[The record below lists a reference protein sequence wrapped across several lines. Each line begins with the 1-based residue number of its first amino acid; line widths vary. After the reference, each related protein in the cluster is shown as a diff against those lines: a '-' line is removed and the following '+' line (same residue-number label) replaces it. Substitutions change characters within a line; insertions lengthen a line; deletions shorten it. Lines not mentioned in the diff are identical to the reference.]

1 MEELPKY
8 INVTRVIT
16 FDVSQTEE
24 LIHAYSVRDEDE
36 EVTLEEIMEHI
47 EDEVSEYFTGNLKD
61 LIWTDENG
69 DELE

>member
-1 MEELPKY
+1 MEELPTY

-16 FDVSQTEE
+16 YNVKDMQDLIYE
-24 LIHAYSVRDEDE
+24 LEDE
-36 EVTLEEIMEHI
+36 EVGLDQIIERI
-47 EDEVSEYFTGNLKD
+47 EDEVSEYFTGSLKD

>member
-16 FDVSQTEE
+16 FDVSQTVD
-24 LIHAYSVRDEDE
+24 LIHANSIRDEDE

-47 EDEVSEYFTGNLKD
+47 EGEVSEYFTGSLKD

>member
-1 MEELPKY
+1 MEELPTY

-16 FDVSQTEE
+16 YNVKDMQDLIYE
-24 LIHAYSVRDEDE
+24 LENE
-36 EVTLEEIMEHI
+36 EVGLEEVI
-47 EDEVSEYFTGNLKD
+47 ERIEGEVSEYFTGNLKD

>member
-16 FDVSQTEE
+16 YNVKDMQDLIYE
-24 LIHAYSVRDEDE
+24 LEDE
-36 EVTLEEIMEHI
+36 EVGLDQII
-47 EDEVSEYFTGNLKD
+47 ERIEGEVSEYFTGSIKD

-69 DELE
+69 EEIDY

>member
-1 MEELPKY
+1 MDTLPTY

-16 FDVSQTEE
+16 YNVKDMQD
-24 LIHAYSVRDEDE
+24 LIYKLENE
-36 EVTLEEIMEHI
+36 EVGLEEVI
-47 EDEVSEYFTGNLKD
+47 ERIEGEVSEYFTGSLKD

>member
-1 MEELPKY
+1 MEELPTY

-16 FDVSQTEE
+16 YNVKDMQDLIYE
-24 LIHAYSVRDEDE
+24 LENE
-36 EVTLEEIMEHI
+36 EVGLDQIIERI
-47 EDEVSEYFTGNLKD
+47 EDDISEYFTGSLKD

>member
-1 MEELPKY
+1 MDTLPTY

-16 FDVSQTEE
+16 YNVKDMQDLIYE
-24 LIHAYSVRDEDE
+24 LENE
-36 EVTLEEIMEHI
+36 EVGLEEVI
-47 EDEVSEYFTGNLKD
+47 ERIEGEVSEYFTGSLKD

>member
-1 MEELPKY
+1 MDTLPTY

-16 FDVSQTEE
+16 YNVKDMQDLIYE
-24 LIHAYSVRDEDE
+24 LENE
-36 EVTLEEIMEHI
+36 EVGLEEVI
-47 EDEVSEYFTGNLKD
+47 ERIEGEVSEYFTGSLND

>member
-1 MEELPKY
+1 MDTLPTY

-16 FDVSQTEE
+16 YNVKDMQDLIYE
-24 LIHAYSVRDEDE
+24 LENE
-36 EVTLEEIMEHI
+36 EVGLEEVI
-47 EDEVSEYFTGNLKD
+47 ERIEGEVSEYFTGSLRD

>member
-1 MEELPKY
+1 MGELPTY

-16 FDVSQTEE
+16 YNVKDMQD
-24 LIHAYSVRDEDE
+24 LIHELEDE
-36 EVTLEEIMEHI
+36 EVGLDQII
-47 EDEVSEYFTGNLKD
+47 ERIEGEVSEYFTGSLKD

>member
-1 MEELPKY
+1 MEELPTY

-16 FDVSQTEE
+16 YNVKDMQD
-24 LIHAYSVRDEDE
+24 LIHELEDE
-36 EVTLEEIMEHI
+36 EVGLDQII
-47 EDEVSEYFTGNLKD
+47 ERIEGEVSEYFTGSLKD

>member
-1 MEELPKY
+1 MEELPTY

-16 FDVSQTEE
+16 YNVKDMQD
-24 LIHAYSVRDEDE
+24 LIHELEGE
-36 EVTLEEIMEHI
+36 EVGLDQII
-47 EDEVSEYFTGNLKD
+47 ERIEGEVSEYFTGNLKD

>member
-1 MEELPKY
+1 MDTLPTY

-16 FDVSQTEE
+16 YNVKDMQDFIYE
-24 LIHAYSVRDEDE
+24 LENE
-36 EVTLEEIMEHI
+36 EVGLEEVI
-47 EDEVSEYFTGNLKD
+47 ERIEGEVSEYFTGSLKD

>member
-1 MEELPKY
+1 MDTLPTY

-16 FDVSQTEE
+16 YNVKDMQDLIYE
-24 LIHAYSVRDEDE
+24 LENE
-36 EVTLEEIMEHI
+36 EVGLDQIIERI
-47 EDEVSEYFTGNLKD
+47 EDDISEYFTGSLKD

>member
-16 FDVSQTEE
+16 YNVKDMQDLIYE
-24 LIHAYSVRDEDE
+24 LEDE
-36 EVTLEEIMEHI
+36 EVGLDQIIERI
-47 EDEVSEYFTGNLKD
+47 EDEVSEYFTGSLKD

-69 DELE
+69 NEIDN